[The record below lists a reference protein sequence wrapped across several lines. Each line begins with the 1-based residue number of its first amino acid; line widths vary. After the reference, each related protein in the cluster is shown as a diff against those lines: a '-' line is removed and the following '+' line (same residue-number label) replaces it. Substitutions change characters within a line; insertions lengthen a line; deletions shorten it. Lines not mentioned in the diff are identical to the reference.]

1 MTISNTNVV
10 IPGAFMT
17 RFAKQLDR
25 SFGSLAREAAAGVL
39 EDAGIEGSDVEF
51 VAFGNAAA
59 GILTGQ
65 EMIRAQTALAGSS
78 LEGVP
83 MVNVEN
89 ACASSSSAF
98 QQAWLA
104 VASGHCDVALAMG
117 CEKMTHADKTRAA
130 VALSRAVDIEELVAE
145 RGEGVLVAGA
155 GPLFMEIY
163 AGLARDYAKRTGA
176 TARDFA
182 AIAAKSHSNG
192 SHNPKAQYQRAMSVD
207 EVLESRAIIDPL
219 TLAMCAP
226 IGDGSAALL
235 LCSEEFA
242 RARSL
247 HGPRVLACSLASG
260 RRDGPSDV
268 VERAALRAYESAG
281 VGPEDVDVV
290 EVHDAASPAEL
301 IACEE
306 LGLAKPGEA
315 LAMLRDGETRI
326 GGRLP
331 INPSGGLVCKGH
343 PIGATGCAQ
352 LVELVDQLRGR
363 AGGRQVEG
371 ARIALA
377 ENAGGWLRNGPAAA
391 VVTLLGSDAARSEA
405 RG

>member
-1 MTISNTNVV
+1 MKNSNPTVV

-39 EDAGIEGSDVEF
+39 EDAGVAGSDVELI
-51 VAFGNAAA
+51 VFGNAAA
-59 GILTGQ
+59 GVLTGQ
-65 EMIRAQTALAGSS
+65 EMIRAQTALVGSS

-98 QQAWLA
+98 QLAWLA
-104 VASGHCDVALAMG
+104 VTSGQCEVALAMG
-117 CEKMTHADKTRAA
+117 CEKMTHTDKTRVA
-130 VALSRAVDIEELVAE
+130 VALSRAVDVEELVAQ
-145 RGEGVLVAGA
+145 RGEEVLEEGA
-155 GPLFMEIY
+155 GLLFMEIY
-163 AGLARDYAKRTGA
+163 AGLARDYAEQTGA
-176 TARDFA
+176 TPHDFA
-182 AIAAKSHSNG
+182 AIAAKSHANG
-192 SHNPKAQYQRAMSVD
+192 SRNPKAQYQRALSVD
-207 EVLESRAIIDPL
+207 EVLESRKIIDPL

-226 IGDGSAALL
+226 IGDGAAALL
-235 LCSEEFA
+235 LCSERFA
-242 RARSL
+242 RTHAMR
-247 HGPRVLACSLASG
+247 GPRVLACSLASG
-260 RRDGPSDV
+260 RRDAPSDV
-268 VERAALRAYESAG
+268 VERAAQRAYERAG
-281 VGPEDVDVV
+281 LGPEDVDVV

-315 LAMLRDGETRI
+315 LAMLRDGDTRI

-363 AGGRQVEG
+363 AKARQVEG
-371 ARIALA
+371 ARVALA
-377 ENAGGWLRNGPAAA
+377 ENAGGWLGTGPAAA
-391 VVTLLGSDAARSEA
+391 AVTLLGAT
-405 RG
+405 